1 MGYSPF
7 VKEIVFEQIVW
18 IFAQCDCV
26 VFHIAGDEIRT
37 RKKTLEKFNVAITS
51 HPQGFY
57 FLQQLCAAF
66 VFCPSLNW
74 RWRSSIR
81 SFV

>member
-7 VKEIVFEQIVW
+7 VKKIVFEQIVW

-37 RKKTLEKFNVAITS
+37 QNTFLLNISNGIRTRKATLEKWHVAVTS
-51 HPQGFY
+51 YLRRKFIKPT
-57 FLQQLCAAF
+57 
-66 VFCPSLNW
+66 
-74 RWRSSIR
+74 
-81 SFV
+81 

>member
-7 VKEIVFEQIVW
+7 VKEIMFEQIVW

-37 RKKTLEKFNVAITS
+37 RK
-51 HPQGFY
+51 
-57 FLQQLCAAF
+57 
-66 VFCPSLNW
+66 
-74 RWRSSIR
+74 
-81 SFV
+81 